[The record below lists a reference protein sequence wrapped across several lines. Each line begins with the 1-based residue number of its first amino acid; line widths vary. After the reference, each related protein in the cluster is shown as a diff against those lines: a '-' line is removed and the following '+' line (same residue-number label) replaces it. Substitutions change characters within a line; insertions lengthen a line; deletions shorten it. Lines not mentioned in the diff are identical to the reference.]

1 MTELKRMASMPSLR
15 SLQLKRRLSFDINV
29 RQWPTKAKDWFMEG
43 YRASADFDKRLGS
56 MVRFPFSSRHPV
68 VALSHFRITKSGGEK
83 LMLSLLSKRNGLD
96 ILASTHG
103 SDCGQSRAER
113 FRSILTLLSR
123 NGWNHHDYIPSTSPS
138 RPALSQSFVSFFCFP
153 TLPPSSFPPGS
164 PNSVVHKI
172 NVSFKLPSLCLLFT
186 V

>member
-1 MTELKRMASMPSLR
+1 MPSLR

-56 MVRFPFSSRHPV
+56 MVRFPFSFL
-68 VALSHFRITKSGGEK
+68 ALSYFRITKSGGEK
-83 LMLSLLSKRNGLD
+83 LMLSLRFKRNGLD

-123 NGWNHHDYIPSTSPS
+123 NGWTHHGYIPSTSSS
-138 RPALSQSFVSFFCFP
+138 RPALSQSFVSFLC
-153 TLPPSSFPPGS
+153 LPKSSLPPGS
-164 PNSVVHKI
+164 PNSIVHKI

-186 V
+186 A